1 MKKSPLAILALTL
14 FIDLLGFGLILPLLP
29 VYILHYGGKP
39 WVGGALLATFSLAQF
54 IFSPIWGGL
63 SDRIGRRPLILMS
76 LFGSAI
82 SFIAFGFAPNLIF
95 LFVARVAAGILS
107 SASLPTAQAYIADVT
122 TPEKR
127 ASGMAVL
134 GASFG
139 LGFAFGPAIGGVVA
153 QHPAF
158 GVSSLAMP
166 SLVAA
171 GLCLI
176 NFVWA
181 FLMLPESLDPEHRNQ
196 SPVERTGAF
205 GSLTSIGKYLQD
217 PQVGKQLTVFTFV
230 NFAFTAV
237 EASFSWLVLLRFHN
251 VLQNNTNSDWLAA
264 HPGAVL
270 TPEIAKDL
278 LEKAQAHTTSMIFVI
293 VGITLLITQLA
304 VMRGLSQKIGE
315 NRLVVFGT
323 ACLVVALLGIAF
335 APTLP
340 LLFSFAPLIAL
351 GNGVLNPSLNALIT
365 QSASPQE
372 RGQLSG
378 VQQGMGSLARIIAP
392 PINNTLVSVNT
403 AIPFLISSVLM
414 TIAFVLSL
422 RLKPL
427 APGKTGGAPGKK
439 RDRKH

>member
-29 VYILHYGGKP
+29 VYILHYGGAP
-39 WVGGALLATFSLAQF
+39 WVGGALLATFSLMQF
-54 IFSPIWGGL
+54 LFSPIWGGL

-82 SFIAFGFAPNLIF
+82 SFVAFGFAPNLLF

-122 TPEKR
+122 SPDKR
-127 ASGMAVL
+127 AGGMAVL

-139 LGFAFGPAIGGVVA
+139 LGFAFGPAIGGVVS

-158 GVSSLAMP
+158 GISSLAMP
-166 SLVAA
+166 AMVAA
-171 GLCLI
+171 VLCLF
-176 NFVWA
+176 NFIWA
-181 FLMLPESLDPEHRNQ
+181 FFMLPESLDVQHRNQ
-196 SPVERTGAF
+196 EVKLQ
-205 GSLTSIGKYLQD
+205 GSALDSITSITRYLQN
-217 PQVGKQLTVFTFV
+217 PQIGAQLTVFAVV

-237 EASFSWLVLLRFHN
+237 EASFSWLVLLRFHD
-251 VLQNNTNSDWLAA
+251 VLKASSSAEWLAA
-264 HPGAVL
+264 HPNGVL
-270 TPEIAKDL
+270 TSALAQDL
-278 LEKAQAHTTSMIFVI
+278 LEKAQAHTTSMIFVL
-293 VGITLLITQLA
+293 VGITLLITQIA
-304 VMRGLSQKIGE
+304 VMRGLSRAIGE

-323 ACLVVALLGIAF
+323 LCLIAAMLGIAF

-340 LLFSFAPLIAL
+340 ILYLFAPLIAL
-351 GNGVLNPSLNALIT
+351 GNGVMGPSLNALIT
-365 QSASPQE
+365 QSAGPQE

-378 VQQGMGSLARIIAP
+378 VQQSLGSLARIIAP
-392 PINNTLVSVNT
+392 PINNTLVGINT

-414 TIAFVLSL
+414 SVAFVLSL

-427 APGKTGGAPGKK
+427 QPQEPEARPNVG
-439 RDRKH
+439 H